1 MVTVKARVL
10 SVATA
15 QQSPSSWSIFTAK
28 LTDSSSAV
36 MTQSLI
42 SSINSDLPISSKAED
57 VFSFT
62 PVVDEVITHLFS
74 NSLPESLV
82 VGLSGKWGSGK
93 TSFLNLIDEQ
103 LTNFKIGE
111 KHIITMRYV
120 PWRVEDRKSMLSNF
134 LPLLTEKI
142 EDSQTSSREDSEFSK
157 LFRPVKN
164 YVRALENLE
173 PSLSVA
179 AKVLS
184 ALGMPILEKG
194 LEILTDAKSTLNE
207 EKTPD
212 IEELHRSAYVA
223 LSELQIP
230 IVVMID
236 DIDRLEPYEIVDLL
250 RLVRA
255 TAQLPYVTFILSY
268 DQVHVMKAVQE
279 VLKVDG
285 QEFLE
290 KFVQLPIA
298 IPYADQ
304 QKLKEI
310 VEDKLVVL
318 LDGTKESNSSS
329 NYVIENMEAVLTNIE
344 ETGALNTPR
353 DVFRILNTITY
364 KLNSITKTLTEENT
378 IYHSVIQ
385 TKFPFIFEALNK
397 SIEQKKNN
405 HKDFKNRNTNN
416 PLDLD
421 KFINPDLSEYKA
433 IKDIID
439 KIISS

>member
-1 MVTVKARVL
+1 
-10 SVATA
+10 
-15 QQSPSSWSIFTAK
+15 
-28 LTDSSSAV
+28 
-36 MTQSLI
+36 
-42 SSINSDLPISSKAED
+42 
-57 VFSFT
+57 
-62 PVVDEVITHLFS
+62 
-74 NSLPESLV
+74 
-82 VGLSGKWGSGK
+82 
-93 TSFLNLIDEQ
+93 
-103 LTNFKIGE
+103 
-111 KHIITMRYV
+111 
-120 PWRVEDRKSMLSNF
+120 
-134 LPLLTEKI
+134 
-142 EDSQTSSREDSEFSK
+142 
-157 LFRPVKN
+157 
-164 YVRALENLE
+164 
-173 PSLSVA
+173 
-179 AKVLS
+179 
-184 ALGMPILEKG
+184 MPILEKG

-344 ETGALNTPR
+344 ETGAPNTPR

-405 HKDFKNRNTNN
+405 HKDFKNKNTNN

-439 KIISS
+439 KFISS